1 MSDSGSALPTPRSP
15 YIHQRLRVYHVAL
28 DLCRTVKILRG
39 GLPRGLASIGDQL
52 TRASQSVCLNL
63 AEGAASR
70 HRAVKLRHWGIV
82 AGSASECAAALDLLE
97 IEDAAPAAVLE
108 RARQQLHQATV
119 MTLALMR

>member
-1 MSDSGSALPTPRSP
+1 MSDSESTVPATRSP

-28 DLCRTVKILRG
+28 EFCRTVKIVRG
-39 GLPRGLASIGDQL
+39 GLPRGLSSIGDQL
-52 TRASQSVCLNL
+52 TRAAQSMCLNL

-97 IEDAAPAAVLE
+97 IEDAAPAAVLG

-119 MTLALMR
+119 MTLAMMR